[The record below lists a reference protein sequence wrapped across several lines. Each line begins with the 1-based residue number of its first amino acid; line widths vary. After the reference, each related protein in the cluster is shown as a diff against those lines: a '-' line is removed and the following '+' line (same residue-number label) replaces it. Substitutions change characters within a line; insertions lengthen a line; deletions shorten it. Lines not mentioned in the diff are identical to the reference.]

1 MWVTSLWWSPGPSTF
16 LLLNHGTRGSL
27 VVVHGLSS
35 STRDRTHAPCIAR
48 RFSATG
54 PPGKSRSHS
63 LGCLFVLLMVSL
75 AVLQFFFFLL
85 SLIRTHLE
93 GGFFLLPTAA
103 FLHIYRLSSY
113 WTYGLLLFYSPIF
126 ILSRTCC
133 IPFSQ
138 IHHLYLWGMFF
149 WSPCSHSKQTDTPWN
164 FLILIW

>member
-1 MWVTSLWWSPGPSTF
+1 MLSIFSCACWPSVCLLWRNVCSALPIFLTESFVFLILNSMSYLYISDVNPWSVTSF
-16 LLLNHGTRGSL
+16 ANIF
-27 VVVHGLSS
+27 SS
-35 STRDRTHAPCIAR
+35 SI
-48 RFSATG
+48 
-54 PPGKSRSHS
+54 
-63 LGCLFVLLMVSL
+63 GCLFVLLMVSL

-93 GGFFLLPTAA
+93 GGFFLLPTAV

-138 IHHLYLWGMFF
+138 IHHLYL
-149 WSPCSHSKQTDTPWN
+149 
-164 FLILIW
+164 